1 MLNIFFFFVKR
12 DLLSNVLMTDFN
24 EPTDALDY
32 NKALECTFTGNNV
45 FDHYKIE

>member
-1 MLNIFFFFVKR
+1 
-12 DLLSNVLMTDFN
+12 MTDFN

-45 FDHYKIE
+45 FDHYKIEQTLGCLKNRTLVRG